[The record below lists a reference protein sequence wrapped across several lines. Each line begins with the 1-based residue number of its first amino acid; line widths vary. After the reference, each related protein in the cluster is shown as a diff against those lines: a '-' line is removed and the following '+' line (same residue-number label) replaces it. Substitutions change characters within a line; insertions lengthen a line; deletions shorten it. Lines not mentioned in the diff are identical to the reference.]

1 MVWDQ
6 VSGGWRWD
14 RRVPLAKYNGFV
26 GFKDSPF
33 FSGLEYLTYAHPDR
47 GPKMGPSPLT
57 VLFKCLPIHQD
68 GTSMMTTTWWWCNFQ
83 KGTQIQSGW
92 AKKNQKAITCKNYD
106 YSNNKHNSRLIDPGF
121 KVQIGYLTV
130 NRQTNKQMGGA
141 PQPNAPSQ
149 QMVGVSLA
157 PSSFFHFPLLSLFW
171 VCLNVTLANLK
182 WPLIISSSIFC
193 PLFSSWWCRH
203 EHEHWE
209 KYSLNKL
216 MKYFIAK
223 ISKYIYHI

>member
-1 MVWDQ
+1 MD
-6 VSGGWRWD
+6 S
-14 RRVPLAKYNGFV
+14 LA
-26 GFKDSPF
+26 SRTPF
-33 FSGLEYLTYAHPDR
+33 FFGARILNICPSGR

-83 KGTQIQSGW
+83 KGTQIQIGW

-141 PQPNAPSQ
+141 PQPNAP
-149 QMVGVSLA
+149 
-157 PSSFFHFPLLSLFW
+157 LSTNGGR
-171 VCLNVTLANLK
+171 VPGTLV
-182 WPLIISSSIFC
+182 
-193 PLFSSWWCRH
+193 LFSFSPTFPFLSVSECDF
-203 EHEHWE
+203 
-209 KYSLNKL
+209 S
-216 MKYFIAK
+216 
-223 ISKYIYHI
+223 